1 MVSGAPLPL
10 AWHPPQPLP
19 VVLLP
24 RWCLKAAD
32 LVGLPVP
39 GGAAHQR
46 AGGPGGAALRAPWWG
61 AAGAMGRSSLPP
73 LPGALQ
79 PSPGP
84 AGRGATRGAPAQA
97 QQGADV
103 LAAQGAVGPV
113 GGPTL
118 DALPAEDVPAGE
130 CADGVGH
137 RAQADGARLLV
148 GLRRP
153 CPRLP
158 PPVGSRLPAHGCG
171 CPGSNQGVDLLEAAS
186 CRAVSSLRASTRS
199 PLAGLCCHTHWQG
212 LSGSCSHRKTFAP
225 RESPARLSAG
235 WARWGWVGTRPTVR
249 SRGDCD
255 SPVPSRSTQIGGGL
269 LPRGYCVSIW
279 GICLPERTRG
289 LSVGHFPKQ

>member
-171 CPGSNQGVDLLEAAS
+171 CPGSNQGRCGFAGGCLLQSSQQPPRLHSQSSRRTLLSHALARSQWLVLPQEDVRTSRVAS
-186 CRAVSSLRASTRS
+186 
-199 PLAGLCCHTHWQG
+199 
-212 LSGSCSHRKTFAP
+212 KT
-225 RESPARLSAG
+225 
-235 WARWGWVGTRPTVR
+235 
-249 SRGDCD
+249 
-255 SPVPSRSTQIGGGL
+255 Q
-269 LPRGYCVSIW
+269 
-279 GICLPERTRG
+279 RG
-289 LSVGHFPKQ
+289 LGPLGMGRNAAHCEVTG

>member
-10 AWHPPQPLP
+10 AWHPPQPLA

-24 RWCLKAAD
+24 RWSLEAAH

-171 CPGSNQGVDLLEAAS
+171 CPGSNQGWICWRLPLAEQSAAS
-186 CRAVSSLRASTRS
+186 AP
-199 PLAGLCCHTHWQG
+199 PLAV
-212 LSGSCSHRKTFAP
+212 LSQDSAVTRTGKVSVARAPTGRRSHL
-225 RESPARLSAG
+225 ESRQQDSARAGPA
-235 WARWGWVGTRPTVR
+235 
-249 SRGDCD
+249 GD
-255 SPVPSRSTQIGGGL
+255 G
-269 LPRGYCVSIW
+269 
-279 GICLPERTRG
+279 
-289 LSVGHFPKQ
+289 